1 MPKIFGFYEM
11 PSRVKIFIIGIV
23 ALVVLAS
30 SVVYVQA
37 YHRVKPVYEVP
48 TDKKIVALTFD
59 ISWGN
64 KTPMPVIEILKENN
78 VKATFF
84 LSGPWVK
91 QYPEIPQRIK
101 KDGHEIGSHGY
112 RHINLSNLSKTEVKE
127 EVMKAH
133 KNIKEVT
140 GVDAKLIRTPNG
152 DYNEQV
158 IEGIHECNYEAIQWG
173 TDSLDWMNP
182 GINTIIERVSKR
194 VHPGDIILMHA
205 SDTCKQTHEA
215 LPVVI
220 KNLKQQGYEFVTV
233 SELLKEM
240 EKDKGKDTDKD
251 KDKSKD
257 KDKDKSKN

>member
-1 MPKIFGFYEM
+1 MPRIIGFYTM
-11 PSRVKIFIIGIV
+11 SHRAKIMLAAIIV
-23 ALVVLAS
+23 MVLLTS
-30 SVVYVQA
+30 SIVYVQA
-37 YHRVKPVYEVP
+37 YHRLKPVYEVP

-64 KTPMPVIEILKENN
+64 QTPMPVIEILKQNN
-78 VKATFF
+78 LKCTFF

-91 QYPEIPQRIK
+91 QYPEIAQRIK

-112 RHINLSNLSKTEVKE
+112 RHINLSNLSKSEIKDE
-127 EVMKAH
+127 IEKAH

-152 DYNEQV
+152 DFNDQV
-158 IEGIHECNYEAIQWG
+158 IEAIHESNYEAIQWT

-182 GINTIIERVSKR
+182 GIDTIIERVSKK

-205 SDTCKQTHEA
+205 SDTCKQTQEA

-220 KNLKQQGYEFVTV
+220 KNLKDQGYQFVTV
-233 SELLKEM
+233 SELLKEVPSSS
-240 EKDKGKDTDKD
+240 EKPAD
-251 KDKSKD
+251 
-257 KDKDKSKN
+257 